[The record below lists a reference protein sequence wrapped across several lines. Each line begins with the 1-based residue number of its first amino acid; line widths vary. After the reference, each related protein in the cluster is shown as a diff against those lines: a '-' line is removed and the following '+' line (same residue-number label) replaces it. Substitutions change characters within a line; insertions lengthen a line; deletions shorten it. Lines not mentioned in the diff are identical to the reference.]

1 MAEIEIEKKSPI
13 WPWIL
18 AALALIALLLYFF
31 VWNRDD
37 ADTMAATD
45 ETGMVEP
52 VASTGAVAEYIDYI
66 KNDADKMGLDHD
78 YANAALEKLTRAVE
92 AKAADTGYD
101 VKADLDEV
109 RQYADNIKKDEFA
122 STHANSI
129 RKADEIL
136 ARALQNMQAA
146 KYPALS
152 AEAEAVSNA
161 ATQVNPDVL
170 TLDQKG
176 AVKGFF
182 DKAADLL
189 QKMN

>member
-1 MAEIEIEKKSPI
+1 MAEIKIEKKPPV

-18 AALALIALLLYFF
+18 AALALVALLLYFF

-37 ADTMAATD
+37 TDTMATTD
-45 ETGMVEP
+45 EMDMAGP
-52 VASTGAVAEYIDYI
+52 AASTGAVAEYIDYVN
-66 KNDADKMGLDHD
+66 NDADKMGLDHD

-109 RQYADNIKKDEFA
+109 QQYADNITKDEFA
-122 STHANSI
+122 TTHANSI
-129 RKADEIL
+129 RKADETL
-136 ARALQNMQAA
+136 ARALQNMQMA

-152 AEAEAVSNA
+152 AEAEAVTNA
-161 ATQVNPDVL
+161 ANQINPDVL

-182 DKAADLL
+182 SRAADLL